1 MIFFNWGYPATC
13 RQNFVDGF
21 YLNSSPDFRLGE
33 RRTLNIQSFAPGPLP
48 YTSAFRIPPSEFLVL
63 SAICPLPHALRPLL
77 SALCPMLCAPCPLPY
92 TSPFRIPQYPVP
104 NTHYP
109 APNLHSRNK
118 VAGGCRKTIFMAGS
132 AAASAVRIIKGSD
145 IPSIP
150 QSTPYK
156 NVQPNDCRLITYTSK

>member
-77 SALCPMLCAPCPLPY
+77 SAPCPMLSAPL
-92 TSPFRIPQYPVP
+92 TQYPIP
-104 NTHYP
+104 ITYYPIPITHYP
-109 APNLHSRNK
+109 
-118 VAGGCRKTIFMAGS
+118 
-132 AAASAVRIIKGSD
+132 
-145 IPSIP
+145 IPSTQSSFP
-150 QSTPYK
+150 QQNRRRLPK
-156 NVQPNDCRLITYTSK
+156 NHLYGRQRRSQRGQNNQGQRHPQHPPVHPV